1 MRPTPITQLPVYV
14 RAGSIMPFG
23 PDVQYSSEKAWDDL
37 EIRVYPGANA
47 SFTLYEDEGDNYN
60 YEKGAFSEICFK
72 WNDAARQLTIDERK
86 GSFKGMLQ
94 QRRFRIV
101 LVDNKSGAGNLPM
114 QGGKSVSYDGKAVSV
129 SF

>member
-1 MRPTPITQLPVYV
+1 
-14 RAGSIMPFG
+14 
-23 PDVQYSSEKAWDDL
+23 
-37 EIRVYPGANA
+37 
-47 SFTLYEDEGDNYN
+47 
-60 YEKGAFSEICFK
+60 
-72 WNDAARQLTIDERK
+72 
-86 GSFKGMLQ
+86 MLQ

>member
-1 MRPTPITQLPVYV
+1 MF
-14 RAGSIMPFG
+14 SIAAR
-23 PDVQYSSEKAWDDL
+23 KH
-37 EIRVYPGANA
+37 
-47 SFTLYEDEGDNYN
+47 NYN

-72 WNDAARQLTIDERK
+72 WNDDARQLTIDERK